1 MSSPAIA
8 FYISGHGFGH
18 ASRQVEIIN
27 AFAARRP
34 DVRLCVR
41 TSVAEWLLRRTIV
54 GPFELD
60 ARPIDTGVV
69 QLDSLRLDESA
80 SFEQARAFYADFDA
94 LAEADAAILRE
105 RQVGLVVADAPPLGC
120 EAAARAGIPSIVI
133 ANFTWD
139 YIYAAYSAFGA
150 APEIIGRIQ
159 QAYRQAQAGWRLP
172 MHCGFETFDTTVDV
186 PLVARRSDKRTSRAE
201 VRDTLGVPVDRP
213 MALVSFGGYGAAG
226 PRLETPDCLDQWTV
240 VTTGRREL
248 WPDGVHVLEDAE
260 VYRRGLRYCDVVA
273 ASDAVITKPGYGI
286 ISECIA
292 NAAPMLYTSRGHFI
306 EYDVLVRE
314 MPRYLRCRFID
325 NDALIAGR
333 WLEHLETLRALPPPP
348 ERPRTD
354 GAEVI
359 ANMIAACLP
368 GASSSP
374 PPASP

>member
-1 MSSPAIA
+1 MGAVA

-34 DVRLCVR
+34 EVSLFVR

-54 GPFELD
+54 APFDLD
-60 ARPIDTGVV
+60 ARPVDTGIV

-94 LAEADAAILRE
+94 RAEAEAAMLRE
-105 RQVGLVVADAPPLGC
+105 RQIGLVVVDAPPLGC

-139 YIYAAYSAFGA
+139 YIYAAYTSFRA

-186 PLVARRSDKRTSRAE
+186 PLVARRSNTRTSRAE
-201 VRDTLGVPVDRP
+201 VRDTLGVPIDRP

-226 PRLETPDCLDQWTV
+226 PRLETPDCLDHWTV
-240 VTTGRREL
+240 MTTGGREL
-248 WPDGVHVLEDAE
+248 WPDGVHVLEDAD

-273 ASDAVITKPGYGI
+273 ASDAVVTKPGYGI

-314 MPRYLRCRFID
+314 MPRYLRCQFID
-325 NDALIAGR
+325 NEALIAGR
-333 WLEHLETLRALPPPP
+333 WLEHLEILRALPPPP

-354 GAEVI
+354 GADVI

-374 PPASP
+374 LPASP